1 MEICAALG
9 INITVPTNLPISG
22 GAGATTTGTAMTS
35 ATTLTAT
42 LTATGSASRSAP
54 AQVTSTAG
62 AMILDVNKL
71 AVGGYAVV
79 GAGLLGFFL

>member
-1 MEICAALG
+1 MQICAALG
-9 INITVPTNLPISG
+9 INVTVPTNLPISG
-22 GAGATTTGTAMTS
+22 GAATTTGTATTS
-35 ATTLTAT
+35 AMTMAT
-42 LTATGSASRSAP
+42 TGSASRSAP

-71 AVGGYAVV
+71 AMGGYAVV